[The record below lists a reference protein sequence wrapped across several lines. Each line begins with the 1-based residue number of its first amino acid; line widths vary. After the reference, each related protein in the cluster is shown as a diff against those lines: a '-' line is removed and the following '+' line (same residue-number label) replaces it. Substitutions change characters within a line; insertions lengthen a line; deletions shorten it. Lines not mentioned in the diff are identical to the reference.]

1 MRKIWSSVAENEY
14 CSGIETW
21 HGDNDIATVV
31 NQAGN
36 QTNESLMFDSNNN
49 TYWHSDINSQNNLK
63 IIGVEFKVSSFEFL
77 IMTKLMLYNIGDLT
91 YNWNYKV

>member
-21 HGDNDIATVV
+21 YGDDDIANVV

-36 QTNESLMFDSNNN
+36 QTNESLMFDSDNN
-49 TYWHSDINSQNNLK
+49 TYWHSK
-63 IIGVEFKVSSFEFL
+63 
-77 IMTKLMLYNIGDLT
+77 
-91 YNWNYKV
+91 

>member
-1 MRKIWSSVAENEY
+1 MRKIWPSVAANEY

-21 HGDNDIATVV
+21 YGDNDIATVM

-36 QTNESLMFDSNNN
+36 QTNESLMFDSDNN

-63 IIGVEFKVSSFEFL
+63 IIGVQFKVSFSNFSHD
-77 IMTKLMLYNIGDLT
+77 KDY
-91 YNWNYKV
+91 VV